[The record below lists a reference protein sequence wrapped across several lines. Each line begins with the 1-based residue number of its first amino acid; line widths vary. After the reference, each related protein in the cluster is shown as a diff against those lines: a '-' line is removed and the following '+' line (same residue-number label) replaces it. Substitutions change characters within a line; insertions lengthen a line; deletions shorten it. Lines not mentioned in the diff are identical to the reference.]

1 MPKLEYIGILK
12 SQLDENV
19 VDAVAASMTKGL
31 AEIRDFHGVV
41 VTPIW
46 TCVFKVQFPSLP
58 SDLSEEFVATE
69 VFGCLRQALDDNG
82 LDADMAA
89 CGSDW

>member
-12 SQLDENV
+12 EQIDEK
-19 VDAVAASMTKGL
+19 DMDKVAASMTKEL
-31 AEIRDFHGVV
+31 SKIQNFHGVV

-58 SDLSEEFVATE
+58 SHLSEEFVATE
-69 VFGCLRQALDDNG
+69 VFGCLRQALDNCE

-89 CGSDW
+89 CGADW